1 MDKEEILLLTNNIQP
16 EYYSDELIIMI
27 SLPNLSYLGT
37 TLMYLICLNFI

>member
-27 SLPNLSYLGT
+27 SLIY
-37 TLMYLICLNFI
+37 LNFI